1 MEAAVGHRSAIGRR
15 RAWGEVT
22 YKPGVSSARE
32 RDHVTLFVPGTAAS
46 LEAWGEAWS
55 STVPFTVQTELVAN
69 PRDGSFGAA
78 FSFGTCTPEVCARID
93 AAGSALVLGLPVDL
107 HTARPHIAR
116 LARAL
121 EASGALA
128 IRIEQSKLGFAIARW
143 LQLVEADDPWALYRL
158 AVVVLGGK
166 TEAATCGMQ
175 VFSLPDA
182 QVSLDRGLDA
192 AAANALLGVLNVY
205 QIAEDPLL
213 LSGHTFSPDAE
224 SPRRELRRGPDAN
237 YPPGDTCHNP
247 FGVWRLGPPG
257 KKSTSPSALAIVFM
271 PPLVALLTAAEA
283 KKGKPLTQREVE
295 ALTKDAVCMTMAH
308 AEARALERSR
318 GYADLD
324 PEDAWGQWRG
334 RRAAG

>member
-1 MEAAVGHRSAIGRR
+1 
-15 RAWGEVT
+15 
-22 YKPGVSSARE
+22 
-32 RDHVTLFVPGTAAS
+32 
-46 LEAWGEAWS
+46 
-55 STVPFTVQTELVAN
+55 
-69 PRDGSFGAA
+69 
-78 FSFGTCTPEVCARID
+78 VCGRID

-107 HTARPHIAR
+107 HAARLHIAR

-128 IRIEQSKLGFAIARW
+128 IRIEQSKLGVPIARW
-143 LQLVEADDPWALYRL
+143 LQRVEADDPWALYRL

-224 SPRRELRRGPDAN
+224 SPRRELRRGPTPTIPRAILV
-237 YPPGDTCHNP
+237 T
-247 FGVWRLGPPG
+247 
-257 KKSTSPSALAIVFM
+257 TPSACGAS
-271 PPLVALLTAAEA
+271 
-283 KKGKPLTQREVE
+283 
-295 ALTKDAVCMTMAH
+295 
-308 AEARALERSR
+308 ARRGRSPRHRARSR
-318 GYADLD
+318 SCSC
-324 PEDAWGQWRG
+324 PRSSRCSPRPRR
-334 RRAAG
+334 RRASR